1 MESESTLANCMQCG
15 APLTARELEVCQA
28 APQRF
33 AGGLFCSEHQRR
45 FSACSAVR
53 GGLPR

>member
-1 MESESTLANCMQCG
+1 MASDAGRISCQLCG
-15 APLTARELEVCQA
+15 VPLTPREAEICRA

-45 FSACSAVR
+45 FSACPAVR

>member
-1 MESESTLANCMQCG
+1 MESEANQASCLQCG
-15 APLTARELEVCQA
+15 ALLTPRELEVCRA

-45 FSACSAVR
+45 FSACPAVR
-53 GGLPR
+53 AGLPR